1 MVPTTGAA
9 GVTGCATIAIL
20 ADAAEVHPEMLVTL
34 KVKVVAAVS
43 PETVVVV
50 PELVVLIR
58 TGVLT
63 SVQVPLAGN
72 PLSATLP
79 VATAQVGWLMV
90 PTTGAEGVTGCASMA
105 TLDDAAEVHP
115 ELLVTL
121 KVKVVAAVSP
131 ETVVEVPDPLV
142 LIRAGVL
149 TSVQVP
155 VAGKPLTTT
164 LPVTTEQVGWVMVP
178 TTGVAGAVQGEVTFT
193 V

>member
-1 MVPTTGAA
+1 MVVLTP
-9 GVTGCATIAIL
+9 V
-20 ADAAEVHPEMLVTL
+20 P
-34 KVKVVAAVS
+34 
-43 PETVVVV
+43 VVVV
-50 PELVVLIR
+50 PPGNLVI
-58 TGVLT
+58 
-63 SVQVPLAGN
+63 VQVPDAGN
-72 PLSATLP
+72 PFNTTLP

-149 TSVQVP
+149 NSVQVP
-155 VAGKPLTTT
+155 VAGKSLSTT
-164 LPVTTEQVGWVMVP
+164 LPVATAQSG
-178 TTGVAGAVQGEVTFT
+178 
-193 V
+193 

>member
-1 MVPTTGAA
+1 MVVFTPVPVVIEPPG
-9 GVTGCATIAIL
+9 
-20 ADAAEVHPEMLVTL
+20 DLVM
-34 KVKVVAAVS
+34 
-43 PETVVVV
+43 
-50 PELVVLIR
+50 
-58 TGVLT
+58 
-63 SVQVPLAGN
+63 VQVPDAGN
-72 PLSATLP
+72 PFNTTLP

-164 LPVTTEQVGWVMVP
+164 LPVATEQVGWVMVP